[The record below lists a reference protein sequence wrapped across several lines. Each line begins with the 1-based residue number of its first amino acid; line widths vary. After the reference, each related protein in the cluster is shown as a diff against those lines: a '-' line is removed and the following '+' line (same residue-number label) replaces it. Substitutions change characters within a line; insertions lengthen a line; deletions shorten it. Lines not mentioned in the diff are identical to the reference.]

1 VSTGLSSKNVF
12 CAACHNISD
21 AVPWQLMIN
30 NTYKENFES
39 STVDEML
46 KIMVDRKCGNMEL
59 RPFHTMAPRI
69 CPNVPRGHILIDT
82 CNVTGTW
89 KRYDKDI
96 NFACNTFENDLKF
109 YKNIFCHLCNPPD
122 VLD

>member
-1 VSTGLSSKNVF
+1 MHPPLFCYNVNKF

-30 NTYKENFES
+30 NTCKENLES

-46 KIMVDRKCGNMEL
+46 KIMVDRKCGSIEF

-69 CPNVPRGHILIDT
+69 CPNVPR
-82 CNVTGTW
+82 
-89 KRYDKDI
+89 DI
-96 NFACNTFENDLKF
+96 ISYFMTFSRFVVE
-109 YKNIFCHLCNPPD
+109 
-122 VLD
+122 

>member
-1 VSTGLSSKNVF
+1 
-12 CAACHNISD
+12 
-21 AVPWQLMIN
+21 MIN

-69 CPNVPRGHILIDT
+69 CSNVPRNHILIDN
-82 CNVTGTW
+82 CNVIGTW

-109 YKNIFCHLCNPPD
+109 YKNIFCYLCNPPD